1 MEELE
6 KFYNLAEPLQDAILS
21 EKTSMV
27 VYTIGEKNGLDQDKL
42 RKMGELIKM
51 ILMKEIPLS
60 DFNMELEL
68 RTGLSSEKAEEI
80 AKEINKEI
88 FNPVKIFILKKE
100 ESQFVG
106 QKDVS
111 QPFIK
116 QKNVFDEQI

>member
-27 VYTIGEKNGLDQDKL
+27 GYALGEKNGLHEDKIQ
-42 RKMGELIKM
+42 KMGELIKK
-51 ILMKEIPLS
+51 ILMKEVPLS

-68 RTGLSSEKAEEI
+68 RTGLNPEKVEEI

-88 FNPVKIFILKKE
+88 LNPVKIFILKKE